1 MNAKF
6 VEGGNKSSH
15 SNCLV
20 VVVVVVV
27 CGGLSLQLAGLSQLL
42 LLDVEGDGDDPVAGG
57 LRLAQLEPEP

>member
-6 VEGGNKSSH
+6 VEFSQQ
-15 SNCLV
+15 LLWLDV
-20 VVVVVVV
+20 VVLW
-27 CGGLSLQLAGLSQLL
+27 CGLSLQLAGLSQLL

>member
-15 SNCLV
+15 CNV
-20 VVVVVVV
+20 VVLLW
-27 CGGLSLQLAGLSQLL
+27 CGVLSLQRAGLSQLL